1 MADLKKRIATLE
13 QRRMPSEPQI
23 LIVRGGLCEF
33 DDTQAT
39 IGGATIERD
48 PAEPF
53 PAFQARALATA
64 KVAGESFAIIG
75 GLPD

>member
-1 MADLKKRIATLE
+1 LADLKKRLAMIE

-23 LIVRGGLCEF
+23 IIIRGGLCDC
-33 DDTQAT
+33 DDTRAT
-39 IGGATIERD
+39 IGDATIERD

-53 PAFQARALATA
+53 PAFQARALAQA
-64 KVAGESFAIIG
+64 KAAGEGFVTIG